1 MKKIPAQ
8 ARSVRAV
15 IDSTHTF
22 EGAGFPVT
30 RPFPTETLMDF
41 DPFLLLDEMGPMKL
55 AAGQDTGAPDH
66 PHRGFETVTYLLEGE
81 MEHRDS
87 QGNIGHLKPGDVQW
101 MTAGAGV
108 IHSELTPTE
117 FTKKGGTLHGVQL
130 WVNLASKDK
139 MTKPRYQDIAATRIP
154 VVNRSDGLV
163 EVKVIAGE
171 SLGAKAVIETHTP
184 IIYLDLTIQ
193 PGGRITQPIPV
204 GFNTFAYIIA
214 GEGQF
219 GEEHQVGI
227 ASQMVLFE
235 SNVTEIVITNPAS
248 STQPLNLLLI
258 GGKPLGEKVT
268 RYGPFVMNSESEIH
282 QAIADYRTG
291 KFGNINI

>member
-1 MKKIPAQ
+1 MKTTP
-8 ARSVRAV
+8 ARSVQAV

-55 AAGQDTGAPDH
+55 AAGEDTGAPDH
-66 PHRGFETVTYLLEGE
+66 PHRGFETVTYLFEGQ

-87 QGNIGHLKPGDVQW
+87 QGNIGRLKPGDVQW

-117 FTKKGGTLHGVQL
+117 FTKNGGTLHGVQL
-130 WVNLASKDK
+130 WVNLPGKDK
-139 MTKPRYQDIAATRIP
+139 MTNPRYQDIATAKMPIVTS
-154 VVNRSDGLV
+154 SDDLV
-163 EVKVIAGE
+163 QVKVIAGE

-184 IIYLDLTIQ
+184 IIYLHVTIQ
-193 PGGRITQPIPV
+193 PGGSITQPIPT
-204 GFNTFAYIIA
+204 GFNTFAYIID

-219 GEEHQVGI
+219 GSEQII
-227 ASQMVLFE
+227 ATDSQMIMFE
-235 SNVTEIVITNPAS
+235 SNIDEVTISNPVS
-248 STQPLNLLLI
+248 NTKPLNLLLI

-268 RYGPFVMNSESEIH
+268 RYGPFVMNTESEIH

-291 KFGNINI
+291 KFGNINL